1 VVLAVLVCLRLGW
14 WQWDR
19 THESTGTAQNLG
31 YAVLWPIFGAAFVY
45 MWIRFL
51 QLEVLKDA
59 EDDAELTE
67 LAAGGPA
74 AESIRPMR
82 TPVPLAEP
90 TEAVSTPTDVASHS
104 AADEVRADGTMI
116 DQAVAVNAS
125 DTAQPNSRRT
135 PSRGYPV
142 AVSTVGN
149 ETEEEDPELAAYN
162 RALAAL
168 AERDNRRAR

>member
-51 QLEVLKDA
+51 QLEVLKDG
-59 EDDAELTE
+59 EDEAELTE
-67 LAAGGPA
+67 LAAGGEG
-74 AESIRPMR
+74 AESSRPMR

-90 TEAVSTPTDVASHS
+90 SEVDSRPTEVASDS
-104 AADEVRADGTMI
+104 PADATRADGSIT
-116 DQAVAVNAS
+116 DRAVGDTS
-125 DTAQPNSRRT
+125 DTALIDSRRA

-142 AVSTVGN
+142 AVSTVGG

-168 AERDNRRAR
+168 AEKDKRRAR